1 MKILN
6 KLTNYL
12 PGAIHCPGTSEYPE
26 HVDYDRYRIF
36 GVDRYSVK
44 TLITDQYGN
53 GLVLLPEMTIP
64 QTLDLIFNATTG
76 RHLDVE
82 LENILNKNDYEAKRP
97 KLELV

>member
-12 PGAIHCPGTSEYPE
+12 PGAILNPGNSEYPE
-26 HVDYDRYRIF
+26 HLNYDRYRIF
-36 GVDRYSVK
+36 GADQHNVK
-44 TLITDQYGN
+44 IMITDQYGN

-64 QTLDLIFNATTG
+64 QTLELIFHALTG
-76 RHLDVE
+76 RHIDME
-82 LENILNKNDYEAKRP
+82 IDNIFNKNTYEAQRP